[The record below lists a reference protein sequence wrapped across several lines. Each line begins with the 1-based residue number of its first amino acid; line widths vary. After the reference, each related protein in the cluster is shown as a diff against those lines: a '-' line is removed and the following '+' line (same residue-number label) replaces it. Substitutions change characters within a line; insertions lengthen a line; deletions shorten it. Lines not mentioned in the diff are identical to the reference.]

1 MQQIAAHQSDIAAL
15 SLTTDS
21 SANSSQSGSFFDEKS
36 QGSEAF
42 KAVYT
47 EAKSSNESTPR
58 QISKS
63 EIQSRNQKDVS
74 SQDKTYKDDERG
86 SIDLPP
92 EKEQIETRG
101 DHSKS
106 DSPRSSKGSA
116 DEIDQNSEEI
126 ESGGEVTDAELE
138 GIDAE
143 LEGIDAEESSSQQ
156 AEVGPNLKGVI
167 LTDVEAGDVELPPME
182 PETET
187 ENESPTNWIEYVES
201 LLVTQAG
208 EAEADIEGVEITAG
222 LNEPENTEDH
232 LANLLAQFLG
242 QATESETE
250 VTDTTEDSL
259 LIDQPTRLDTTSD
272 VASEDSELSAD
283 EALLLSLLRDELLA
297 LQDQEGDGQLTIEDE
312 SLIAELASSLKALV
326 TRQEQSEQVDAEL
339 VGASQ
344 LTEINTTAV
353 QSDDTSSQATNDSIP
368 SSEPVEDGTTH
379 NINEQEI
386 SLLQTIAMMSPESAQ
401 KATEAFAER
410 LAASV
415 PTSVTS
421 AQQQAVKSSLIASIN
436 EFQQQVA
443 QGREPG
449 IDLSAII
456 ADAAAEAGITQ
467 SQMQTLAANADVLAG
482 QFMLRINDTQRAAQ
496 DLVQNQLNHADTHN
510 AENNQVRAESS
521 KSQFQLDGS
530 DKGINVLKPEG
541 QQQLHEKIRWM
552 VNARNSMAEIRLDP
566 PELGSMQVRVNMT
579 GDAASVSFVVQS
591 QHAKDVLAD
600 TMPKLKEMLAE
611 QGIALG
617 ESEVRKDNSSQNG
630 EESGQQL
637 ANNNGN
643 GVSGQDVDDE
653 TQVIEQGVTR
663 ALKGGID
670 FYA

>member
-21 SANSSQSGSFFDEKS
+21 SANSSKSGSFFDEKS

-74 SQDKTYKDDERG
+74 SQDKTYEDDERG

-143 LEGIDAEESSSQQ
+143 ESSSQQ

-167 LTDVEAGDVELPPME
+167 LTDVEAGDVELPPMV
-182 PETET
+182 PET
-187 ENESPTNWIEYVES
+187 ESPTNWIEYVES

-297 LQDQEGDGQLTIEDE
+297 LQDQEGDGQLTSEDE

-326 TRQEQSEQVDAEL
+326 TLQEQSEQVDAEL
-339 VGASQ
+339 AVASQ

-443 QGREPG
+443 QGREPD

-467 SQMQTLAANADVLAG
+467 SQMQTLAANADALAG

-663 ALKGGID
+663 ASKGGID